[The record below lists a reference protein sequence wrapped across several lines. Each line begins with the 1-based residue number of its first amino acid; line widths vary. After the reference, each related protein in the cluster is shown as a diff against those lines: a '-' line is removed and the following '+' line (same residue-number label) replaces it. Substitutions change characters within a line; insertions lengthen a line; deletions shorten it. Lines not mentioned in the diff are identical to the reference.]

1 MEEYEYTKKMKRFFI
16 LLQTILCWSV
26 CIFGLA
32 PVDVADNT
40 LKVNGKSEEVFY
52 YGFAAGDELVFSFK
66 EVHDWSLKELEISEL
81 PSSVKFMDY
90 KVRKIEKKIIY
101 IPQTG
106 IYKFRFTNPAGTA
119 RICKI
124 KIQRIPAG
132 TATRDFNSSVYWHT
146 VQDTTYIPTQEKFL
160 MKRDTIAQTLVER
173 VTKIGT
179 SNIFYGKLNKDL
191 IDFTLPEG
199 TVSWSY
205 YIGVGTEGKKAFVK
219 AKRGFLN
226 TAASMAS
233 HIPGYGSMAAL
244 AMYGIN
250 AFSMIQGED
259 NVKFWFMDDEINA
272 FLFKTGKKFKC
283 FKQGDVL
290 NDAAQEKKPLTG
302 KIYLGLLNDNTIEPI
317 NVTVSVTAI
326 VVSEHNSIRNNKLM
340 KIVSREEGYLKN

>member
-1 MEEYEYTKKMKRFFI
+1 MKRYFI
-16 LLQTILCWSV
+16 LLQLLAGFCMN
-26 CIFGLA
+26 IFGLA
-32 PVDVADNT
+32 PVEVADNT
-40 LKVNGKSEEVFY
+40 LKVNPKSDEVFY

-66 EVHDWSLKELEISEL
+66 EVHGWSLNELEISEL
-81 PSSVKFMDY
+81 PASVKFMDY

-106 IYKFRFTNPAGTA
+106 IYKFRFTNPESTA

-124 KIQRIPAG
+124 NIRRIPAG
-132 TATRDFNSSVYWHT
+132 TATQDFNSSVYWRT

-179 SNIFYGKLNKDL
+179 SNIFYGTLNKDL

-272 FLFKTGKKFKC
+272 SMFKTGKRFKC
-283 FKQGDVL
+283 FKKGDVL
-290 NDAAQEKKPLTG
+290 NDAAREKRPLTG

-340 KIVSREEGYLKN
+340 KITNKEEAFLKN